1 MDFLYAIMR
10 IVFTAIVG
18 FVISASML
26 FATGKEDDG
35 SLIII
40 SSLITSVLA
49 GFILELGINMFEL
62 DSEIMT
68 IAYMLLVAATFINN
82 VLARVF
88 NNNFNTYTGSE
99 YQSVNNDKSIGSS
112 SNYNTGDKNLRF

>member
-1 MDFLYAIMR
+1 MR

-68 IAYMLLVAATFINN
+68 IAYMLLVAATFISN